1 MVIPL
6 FVRGLDGL
14 RNSSEVWQQ
23 ITVEHRADLNRNR
36 KYAGTPLPEF
46 TSEKHGVIE
55 TVDSLPRN
63 GATLADE
70 YGQG

>member
-1 MVIPL
+1 MVISL

-36 KYAGTPLPEF
+36 NHRGAPLPEF

-55 TVDSLPRN
+55 TVDHLPLN
-63 GATLADE
+63 G
-70 YGQG
+70 